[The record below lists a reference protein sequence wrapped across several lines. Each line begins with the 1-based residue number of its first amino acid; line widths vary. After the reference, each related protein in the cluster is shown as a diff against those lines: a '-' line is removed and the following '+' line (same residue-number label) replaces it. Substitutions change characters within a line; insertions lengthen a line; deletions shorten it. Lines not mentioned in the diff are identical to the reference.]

1 MVRIQ
6 LSPEESPQ
14 TIGSAGDFTRLIP
27 IIQNHAGSI
36 VKFLGDGVIATFG
49 VARPSPTYA
58 ADATVALDE
67 ALAEIDRWNA
77 HRHAARRLG
86 HRQPHADRDR
96 TGWCRPTNQGLTP
109 KQSRP
114 LAWCTLGQWRGQCPR
129 HAKSRPQ
136 SKQWSLGVGEV

>member
-1 MVRIQ
+1 MVRIR
-6 LSPEESPQ
+6 LPPGESPQ

-77 HRHAARRLG
+77 HRHAAGLDCGERGRRV
-86 HRQPHADRDR
+86 R
-96 TGWCRPTNQGLTP
+96 TSRYGQYGPQGP
-109 KQSRP
+109 
-114 LAWCTLGQWRGQCPR
+114 
-129 HAKSRPQ
+129 PQ
-136 SKQWSLGVGEV
+136 